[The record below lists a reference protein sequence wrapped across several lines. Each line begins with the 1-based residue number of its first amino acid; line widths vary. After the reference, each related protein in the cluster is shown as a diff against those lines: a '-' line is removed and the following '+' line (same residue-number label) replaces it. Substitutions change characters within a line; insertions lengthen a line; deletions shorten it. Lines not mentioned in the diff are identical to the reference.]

1 MDCKETRDRICRWS
15 TTILLAV
22 AFMPFVTAQSDR
34 NVTAAT
40 VENWMTE
47 LSNWGRWG
55 RGDQLGALNL
65 ITPAKRVEAA
75 KLVKTGVS
83 VSLAHNYSVNPD
95 LGLPPPFDQEISML
109 NTPGE
114 YVMER
119 VSFSYHGGIH
129 SHLDA
134 LCHVLWQGE
143 MYNGFSKND
152 VNEDGCQKLGI
163 ANVKQGILTR
173 GILMDIPRLKGV
185 DYLPPGTAVYI
196 EDLEAWEE
204 QTGVRVSPGDVIF
217 VRTGRW
223 ATPGSAGPGSAGLH
237 ASVAPWLRERDVAIV
252 GGDYANDAIP
262 SDVQGVFL
270 PIHQLTIVAM
280 GVRLF
285 DNLDL
290 EALAEEAVRQG
301 RWEFMLSASPIPV
314 EGGVGSPMNPIAT
327 F

>member
-1 MDCKETRDRICRWS
+1 MDCKEIRDRICRWS

-55 RGDQLGALNL
+55 TGDQLGALNL

-217 VRTGRW
+217 VRTRRW

-262 SDVQGVFL
+262 SGVQGVFL
-270 PIHQLTIVAM
+270 PIHQLAIVAM

>member
-1 MDCKETRDRICRWS
+1 MDCKEIRDRICRWS

-22 AFMPFVTAQSDR
+22 AFMPFVTAQSNR

-134 LCHVLWQGE
+134 LCHVLWQGK
-143 MYNGFSKND
+143 MYNGFSKSD

-262 SDVQGVFL
+262 SGVQGVFL
-270 PIHQLTIVAM
+270 PIHQLAIVAM

>member
-1 MDCKETRDRICRWS
+1 MDCKEIRGQICRWS

-22 AFMPFVTAQSDR
+22 AFMPFVTAQSNR

-65 ITPAKRVEAA
+65 ITPAKRIEAA

-143 MYNGFSKND
+143 MYNGFSKSD

>member
-1 MDCKETRDRICRWS
+1 MDCKEIRDRICRWS

-22 AFMPFVTAQSDR
+22 AFMPFVTAQSNR

-134 LCHVLWQGE
+134 LCHVLWQGK
-143 MYNGFSKND
+143 MYNGFSKSD

-204 QTGVRVSPGDVIF
+204 QTGVHVSSGDVIF

-223 ATPGSAGPGSAGLH
+223 ATPGSAGSGSAGLH

>member
-1 MDCKETRDRICRWS
+1 MDCKEIRGRICRWS

-22 AFMPFVTAQSDR
+22 AFMPFVTAQSDH

-55 RGDQLGALNL
+55 RDDQLGALNL

-114 YVMER
+114 FVMER

-252 GGDYANDAIP
+252 GGDYANDAMP
-262 SDVQGVFL
+262 SGVQGVFL
-270 PIHQLTIVAM
+270 PIHQLAIVAM

>member
-1 MDCKETRDRICRWS
+1 MDCKEIRDRICRWS

-262 SDVQGVFL
+262 SGVQGVFL

-301 RWEFMLSASPIPV
+301 RWEFMLSDSPIPV

>member
-1 MDCKETRDRICRWS
+1 MDCKEIRGRICRWS

-22 AFMPFVTAQSDR
+22 AFMPFVTAQSDH

-47 LSNWGRWG
+47 LSNWDRWG
-55 RGDQLGALNL
+55 SDDQLGALNL

-114 YVMER
+114 FVMER

-196 EDLEAWEE
+196 EDLEAWED

-252 GGDYANDAIP
+252 GGDYANDAMP
-262 SDVQGVFL
+262 SGVQGVFL
-270 PIHQLTIVAM
+270 PIHQLAIVAM

>member
-1 MDCKETRDRICRWS
+1 MDCKEIRGRICRWS

-262 SDVQGVFL
+262 SGVQGVFL
-270 PIHQLTIVAM
+270 PIHQLAIVAM

>member
-1 MDCKETRDRICRWS
+1 
-15 TTILLAV
+15 
-22 AFMPFVTAQSDR
+22 MPFVTAQSNR

-134 LCHVLWQGE
+134 LCHVLWQGK
-143 MYNGFSKND
+143 MYNGFSKSD

-204 QTGVRVSPGDVIF
+204 QTGVHVSSGDVIF

-223 ATPGSAGPGSAGLH
+223 ATPGSAGSGSAGLH

>member
-1 MDCKETRDRICRWS
+1 MDCKEIRGRICRWS

-65 ITPAKRVEAA
+65 ITPAKRIEAA

-143 MYNGFSKND
+143 MYNGFSKSD

-204 QTGVRVSPGDVIF
+204 QTGVRVSSGDVIF

-223 ATPGSAGPGSAGLH
+223 ATPGSAGSGSAGLH

>member
-1 MDCKETRDRICRWS
+1 MDWKEIRGQICRWS

-22 AFMPFVTAQSDR
+22 AFTPFVTAQSNR
-34 NVTAAT
+34 NVTADT

-55 RGDQLGALNL
+55 SSDQLGALNL

-75 KLVKTGVS
+75 KLVKAGVS

-143 MYNGFSKND
+143 MYNGFSKSD

-204 QTGVRVSPGDVIF
+204 QTGVRVSSGDVIF

-223 ATPGSAGPGSAGLH
+223 ATPGGAGSGSAGLH

-262 SDVQGVFL
+262 SGVQGVFL

>member
-1 MDCKETRDRICRWS
+1 MDCKEIRGRICRWS

-22 AFMPFVTAQSDR
+22 AFMPFVTAQSNR

-204 QTGVRVSPGDVIF
+204 QTGVHVSSGDVIF

-223 ATPGSAGPGSAGLH
+223 ATPGSAGSGSAGLH

>member
-1 MDCKETRDRICRWS
+1 MDCKEIRGQICRWS

-22 AFMPFVTAQSDR
+22 ACMPFVTAQSNR

-143 MYNGFSKND
+143 MYNGFSKSD

-204 QTGVRVSPGDVIF
+204 QTGVRVSSGDVIF

-223 ATPGSAGPGSAGLH
+223 ATPGSAGSGSAGLH

-262 SDVQGVFL
+262 SGVQGVFL

>member
-1 MDCKETRDRICRWS
+1 MDCKEIRDRICRWS
-15 TTILLAV
+15 TTMLLAV

-55 RGDQLGALNL
+55 TGDQLGALNL

-196 EDLEAWEE
+196 EDLEA
-204 QTGVRVSPGDVIF
+204 
-217 VRTGRW
+217 
-223 ATPGSAGPGSAGLH
+223 
-237 ASVAPWLRERDVAIV
+237 
-252 GGDYANDAIP
+252 
-262 SDVQGVFL
+262 
-270 PIHQLTIVAM
+270 
-280 GVRLF
+280 
-285 DNLDL
+285 
-290 EALAEEAVRQG
+290 
-301 RWEFMLSASPIPV
+301 
-314 EGGVGSPMNPIAT
+314 
-327 F
+327 

>member
-1 MDCKETRDRICRWS
+1 MDCKEIRGQICRWS

-22 AFMPFVTAQSDR
+22 AFMPFVTAQSNR

-134 LCHVLWQGE
+134 LCHVLWQGK
-143 MYNGFSKND
+143 MYNGFSKSD

-204 QTGVRVSPGDVIF
+204 QTGVHVSSGDVIF

-223 ATPGSAGPGSAGLH
+223 ATPGSAGSGSAGLH

-252 GGDYANDAIP
+252 GGDYANDVIP

>member
-1 MDCKETRDRICRWS
+1 MDCKEIRGQICRWS

-134 LCHVLWQGE
+134 LCHVLWQGK
-143 MYNGFSKND
+143 MYNGFSKSD

-204 QTGVRVSPGDVIF
+204 QTGVHVSSGDVIF

-223 ATPGSAGPGSAGLH
+223 ATPGSAGSGSAGLH

>member
-1 MDCKETRDRICRWS
+1 MDCKEIRGRICRWS

-22 AFMPFVTAQSDR
+22 AFMPFVTAQSDH

-47 LSNWGRWG
+47 LSNWDRWG
-55 RGDQLGALNL
+55 SDDQLGALNL

-95 LGLPPPFDQEISML
+95 LGSPPPFDQEISML

-114 YVMER
+114 FVMER

-152 VNEDGCQKLGI
+152 VNENGCQKLGI

-252 GGDYANDAIP
+252 GGDYANDAMP
-262 SDVQGVFL
+262 SGVQGVFL
-270 PIHQLTIVAM
+270 PIHQLAIVAM

>member
-1 MDCKETRDRICRWS
+1 MDCKEIRDRICRWS

-262 SDVQGVFL
+262 SGVQGVFL
-270 PIHQLTIVAM
+270 PIHQLAIVAM

-290 EALAEEAVRQG
+290 EALAEEAVRLG

>member
-1 MDCKETRDRICRWS
+1 
-15 TTILLAV
+15 
-22 AFMPFVTAQSDR
+22 
-34 NVTAAT
+34 
-40 VENWMTE
+40 
-47 LSNWGRWG
+47 
-55 RGDQLGALNL
+55 
-65 ITPAKRVEAA
+65 
-75 KLVKTGVS
+75 
-83 VSLAHNYSVNPD
+83 
-95 LGLPPPFDQEISML
+95 
-109 NTPGE
+109 
-114 YVMER
+114 
-119 VSFSYHGGIH
+119 
-129 SHLDA
+129 
-134 LCHVLWQGE
+134 
-143 MYNGFSKND
+143 
-152 VNEDGCQKLGI
+152 EDGCQKLGI

-262 SDVQGVFL
+262 SGVQGVFL
-270 PIHQLTIVAM
+270 PIHQLAIVAM